1 MNDELSVVL
10 VTYNSDKQTL
20 SNCIKNINNNIKI
33 IIVDNSSILKPVD
46 FEKQSNKEISI
57 IHSEN
62 HGNGEGINIGVKHSS
77 TKYVLYLDVDTE
89 IDEGFIENIYEYAK
103 KIKKFA
109 ILAPKQDSLSYTYR
123 NQDIINEYKEYL
135 EMRFVPGSIMLI
147 NVDNT
152 YKNNIRFDKNIF
164 LYWEESDFFFQCLK
178 KGEKIYLL
186 KNLNAK
192 HFGDS
197 SIEKKY
203 SDEINLNRNWH
214 YMWSK
219 FYYFKKNYGYIR
231 AYRET
236 LKQFISS
243 LFRYLIYTILKN
255 NKNKIYKERLSGLYN
270 SYLGYPSSRR
280 PNISNENYK

>member
-103 KIKKFA
+103 KKKFA

-135 EMRFVPGSIMLI
+135 EMRFVPGS
-147 NVDNT
+147 
-152 YKNNIRFDKNIF
+152 K
-164 LYWEESDFFFQCLK
+164 C
-178 KGEKIYLL
+178 
-186 KNLNAK
+186 
-192 HFGDS
+192 
-197 SIEKKY
+197 
-203 SDEINLNRNWH
+203 
-214 YMWSK
+214 
-219 FYYFKKNYGYIR
+219 
-231 AYRET
+231 
-236 LKQFISS
+236 S
-243 LFRYLIYTILKN
+243 LM
-255 NKNKIYKERLSGLYN
+255 
-270 SYLGYPSSRR
+270 
-280 PNISNENYK
+280 